1 MTMKEMRK
9 LDWLIWFGKILL
21 GSAVFALGFD
31 LFLGPNGLNAGG
43 VSGIAMILVHLIGFG
58 SVGTV
63 TMLINL
69 PLFIIGGLKIG
80 KKFFVGS
87 LVGMVGSSML
97 LDIFAKVPA
106 IAVEPLI
113 AALYGGV
120 LCGFGLG
127 MVFATGASTGGSDIV
142 VRLLKMKYRNVP
154 IGTINMVFDLT
165 VAILTGIVYWDIT
178 KALYSGIAIYFTGKI
193 IDAVVYRFDYSK
205 VVLIISDH
213 YEEIAGFIMKKLDR
227 GATYLEGIGS
237 YSGAPKKVI
246 MTVVKPAQIADLKE
260 AVMAVDPKAFL
271 VVQDAHQVLGE
282 GFAHYS
288 KESL

>member
-1 MTMKEMRK
+1 MKEMRK

>member
-1 MTMKEMRK
+1 MKK
-9 LDWLIWFGKILL
+9 KDTLDWLLWFANILL

-31 LFLGPNGLNAGG
+31 LFLEPNDLNAGG
-43 VSGIAMILVHLIGFG
+43 VSGIAMILVHLLGFG

-63 TMLINL
+63 TILINL
-69 PLFIIGGLKIG
+69 PLFILGGLKIG
-80 KKFFVGS
+80 KRFFVGS
-87 LVGMVGSSML
+87 LAGMVSSSVL
-97 LDIFAKVPA
+97 LDVFAMIPG
-106 IAVEPLI
+106 ISVEPLV

-120 LCGFGLG
+120 LCGLGLG

-142 VRLLKMKYRNVP
+142 VRLLKMCYRNVP
-154 IGTINMVFDLT
+154 IGTINMMFDLT
-165 VAILTGIVYWDIT
+165 VAALTGIVYWDIT
-178 KALYSGIAIYFTGKI
+178 KALYSGIAIFITGKI

-205 VVLIISDH
+205 VVLIISDR
-213 YEEIAGFIMKKLDR
+213 YEEITGFVMKELDR
-227 GATYLEGIGS
+227 GATYLEGTGS
-237 YSGAPKKVI
+237 YSGAPRKVI

-260 AVMAVDPKAFL
+260 AVMGIDPNAFL

>member
-1 MTMKEMRK
+1 MKKRNAV
-9 LDWLIWFGKILL
+9 DWLLWFGNILL
-21 GSAVFALGFD
+21 GSAIFALGFD
-31 LFLGPNGLNAGG
+31 LFLGPNDLNAGG

-69 PLFIIGGLKIG
+69 PLFILGGLKIG
-80 KKFFVGS
+80 KRFFAGS
-87 LVGMVGSSML
+87 LVGMVSSSVL
-97 LDIFAKVPA
+97 LDVFAKIPGVT
-106 IAVEPLI
+106 VEPLVAGI
-113 AALYGGV
+113 YGGV
-120 LCGFGLG
+120 LCGLGLG

-165 VAILTGIVYWDIT
+165 VATLTGIVYWDIT
-178 KALYSGIAIYFTGKI
+178 KALYSGIAIFITGKI

-213 YEEIAGFIMKKLDR
+213 HEIITKFVMDELDR
-227 GATYLEGIGS
+227 GATYLEGLGA
-237 YSGAPKKVI
+237 YSGTPRKVI

-260 AVMAVDPKAFL
+260 AVMAIDPKAFL

>member
-1 MTMKEMRK
+1 MKK
-9 LDWLIWFGKILL
+9 QDVWNWFLWFFKICL

-31 LFLGPNGLNAGG
+31 LFLGPNDLNAGG
-43 VSGIAMILVHLIGFG
+43 VSGISMILVHLLGFG

-69 PLFIIGGLKIG
+69 PLFILGGMKIG
-80 KKFFVGS
+80 RRFFVGS
-87 LVGMVGSSML
+87 LAGMVSSSVL
-97 LDIFAKVPA
+97 LDVFAKVPA
-106 IAVEPLI
+106 VQVEPLV

-120 LCGFGLG
+120 LCGLGLG
-127 MVFATGASTGGSDIV
+127 TVFATGASTGGSDIV

-154 IGTINMVFDLT
+154 IGTINIIFDLT
-165 VAILTGIVYWDIT
+165 VAALTGIVYQDIT
-178 KALYSGIAIYFTGKI
+178 KALYSGIAIFITGKI

-205 VVLIISDH
+205 VVLIISEH
-213 YEEIAGFIMKKLDR
+213 YEKITDYVMRELDR
-227 GATYLEGIGS
+227 GATYLEGTGS
-237 YSGAPKKVI
+237 YSGNPRKVV

-260 AVMAVDPKAFL
+260 AVMFIDPKAFL

>member
-1 MTMKEMRK
+1 MKKNDTWEWM
-9 LDWLIWFGKILL
+9 LWFCKILL

-31 LFLGPNGLNAGG
+31 LFLSPNDLNAGG
-43 VSGIAMILVHLIGFG
+43 VSGIAMILVHLIKFG

-63 TMLINL
+63 TILINL
-69 PLFIIGGLKIG
+69 PLFILGGLKIG
-80 KKFFVGS
+80 KKFFLGS
-87 LVGMVGSSML
+87 LVGMVSSSVL
-97 LDIFAKVPA
+97 LDLFTKVPA
-106 IAVEPLI
+106 VSVEPLV

-120 LCGFGLG
+120 LCGLGLG

-154 IGTINMVFDLT
+154 IGTINMMFDLS
-165 VAILTGIVYWDIT
+165 VAALTGIVYCDIT
-178 KALYSGIAIYFTGKI
+178 KALYSGIAIFFTGKI

-213 YEEIAGFIMKKLDR
+213 YEEITCFVMNKLDR

-237 YSGAPKKVI
+237 YSGNPRKVI
-246 MTVVKPAQIADLKE
+246 MTVVKPAQITDLKE
-260 AVMAVDPKAFL
+260 AVMTIDSRAFL

>member
-1 MTMKEMRK
+1 MKKTDMAA
-9 LDWLIWFGKILL
+9 WMVWFGKIVL
-21 GSAVFALGFD
+21 GSAIFALGFD
-31 LFLGPNGLNAGG
+31 LFLGPNDLNAGG
-43 VSGIAMILVHLIGFG
+43 VSGISMILVHLLGFG

-80 KKFFVGS
+80 RKFFLGS
-87 LVGMVGSSML
+87 LAGMVSSSVL
-97 LDIFAKVPA
+97 LDMFAMVPA
-106 IAVEPLI
+106 VQVEPLV

-120 LCGFGLG
+120 LCGLGLG
-127 MVFATGASTGGSDIV
+127 TVFATGASTGGSDIV

-154 IGTINMVFDLT
+154 IGTINMFFDLS
-165 VAILTGIVYWDIT
+165 VATLTGIVYWDIT
-178 KALYSGIAIYFTGKI
+178 KALYSGIAIFITGKI

-205 VVLIISDH
+205 VVLIISEH
-213 YEEIAGFIMKKLDR
+213 YEQIADFVMRELDR
-227 GATYLEGIGS
+227 GATYLEGTGS
-237 YSGAPKKVI
+237 YSGNPRTVV

-260 AVMAVDPKAFL
+260 AVMAMDPKAFL

>member
-1 MTMKEMRK
+1 MKK
-9 LDWLIWFGKILL
+9 KDALDWMLWFGNILL
-21 GSAVFALGFD
+21 GSAIFALGFD
-31 LFLGPNGLNAGG
+31 LFLGPNDLNAGG
-43 VSGIAMILVHLIGFG
+43 VSGISMVLVHLIGFG

-69 PLFIIGGLKIG
+69 PLFILGGLKIG
-80 KKFFVGS
+80 KKFFAGS
-87 LVGMVGSSML
+87 LVGMVSSSVL
-97 LDIFAKVPA
+97 LDAFAVIPGVS
-106 IAVEPLI
+106 VEPLV

-120 LCGFGLG
+120 LCGLGLG

-154 IGTINMVFDLT
+154 IGTISIIFDLT
-165 VAILTGIVYWDIT
+165 VATLTGIVYWDVT
-178 KALYSGIAIYFTGKI
+178 KALYSGIAIFITGKI

-205 VVLIISDH
+205 VVLIISEQ
-213 YEEIAGFIMKKLDR
+213 YEQIAGFVMRELDR
-227 GATYLEGIGS
+227 GATYLEGTGS
-237 YSGAPKKVI
+237 YSGNPRKVV

-260 AVMAVDPKAFL
+260 AVMAMDPKAFL

-282 GFAHYS
+282 GFSHYS

>member
-1 MTMKEMRK
+1 MNKK
-9 LDWLIWFGKILL
+9 NALDWLLWFSNILL
-21 GSAVFALGFD
+21 GSAIFALGFD
-31 LFLGPNGLNAGG
+31 LFLGPNDLNAGG

-69 PLFIIGGLKIG
+69 PLFVLGGLKIG

-87 LVGMVGSSML
+87 LVGMVSSSVL
-97 LDIFAKVPA
+97 LDAFAVIPGVS
-106 IAVEPLI
+106 VEPLVAGI
-113 AALYGGV
+113 YGGV
-120 LCGFGLG
+120 LCGLGLG

-142 VRLLKMKYRNVP
+142 VRLLKMKCRNVP
-154 IGTINMVFDLT
+154 IGTISMFFDLT
-165 VAILTGIVYWDIT
+165 VATLTGIVYWDLT
-178 KALYSGIAIYFTGKI
+178 KALYSGIAIFITGKI

-205 VVLIISDH
+205 VVLIISDYH
-213 YEEIAGFIMKKLDR
+213 EKIAEFVMGELDR
-227 GATYLEGIGS
+227 GATYLEGMGA
-237 YSGAPKKVI
+237 YSGTSRKVV

-260 AVMAVDPKAFL
+260 AVMAIDSRAFL

>member
-1 MTMKEMRK
+1 MKKTEI
-9 LDWLIWFGKILL
+9 LDHLVWFGKILL
-21 GSAVFALGFD
+21 GSALFALGFD
-31 LFLGPNGLNAGG
+31 LFLSPNDLNAGG
-43 VSGIAMILVHLIGFG
+43 VSGIAMILVHLLGFG

-69 PLFIIGGLKIG
+69 PLFILGGLKIG
-80 KKFFVGS
+80 KRFFVGS
-87 LVGMVGSSML
+87 LMGMVSSSVL
-97 LDIFAKVPA
+97 LDAFAKVPSVA
-106 IAVEPLI
+106 AEPLV

-120 LCGFGLG
+120 LCGLGLG

-142 VRLLKMKYRNVP
+142 VRLLKMQYRHVP
-154 IGTINMVFDLT
+154 IGVINMLFDLT
-165 VAILTGIVYWDIT
+165 VAALTGIVFWDIT
-178 KALYSGIAIYFTGKI
+178 KALYSGIAIFVTGKV

-205 VVLIISDH
+205 VVLIISDQ
-213 YEEIAGFIMKKLDR
+213 YETITEFIMRELDR

-237 YSGAPKKVI
+237 YSGTPRRVI

-260 AVMAVDPKAFL
+260 AVMAIDPRAFL

>member
-1 MTMKEMRK
+1 MKKRNA
-9 LDWLIWFGKILL
+9 LDWLLWFGNILL
-21 GSAVFALGFD
+21 GSAIFALGFD
-31 LFLGPNGLNAGG
+31 LFLGPNDLNAGG

-58 SVGTV
+58 SVGMV

-69 PLFIIGGLKIG
+69 PLFILGGLKIG
-80 KKFFVGS
+80 KRFFVGS
-87 LVGMVGSSML
+87 LVGMVSSSVL
-97 LDIFAKVPA
+97 LDAFAVIPGVS
-106 IAVEPLI
+106 VEPLVAGI
-113 AALYGGV
+113 YGGV
-120 LCGFGLG
+120 LCGLGLG

-165 VAILTGIVYWDIT
+165 VATLTGIVYWDIT
-178 KALYSGIAIYFTGKI
+178 KALYSGIAIFITGKI

-205 VVLIISDH
+205 VVLIISEH
-213 YEEIAGFIMKKLDR
+213 YEQITGFIMEKLDR
-227 GATYLEGIGS
+227 GATYLEGTGS
-237 YSGAPKKVI
+237 YSGAPRKVI

-260 AVMAVDPKAFL
+260 AVMAIDPKAFL

>member
-1 MTMKEMRK
+1 MKK
-9 LDWLIWFGKILL
+9 QDVWSLALWFLKICL

-31 LFLGPNGLNAGG
+31 LFLGPNDLNAGG
-43 VSGIAMILVHLIGFG
+43 VSGISMILVHLMGFG

-69 PLFIIGGLKIG
+69 PLFILGGMKIG
-80 KKFFVGS
+80 RKFFVGS
-87 LVGMVGSSML
+87 LVGMVSSSVL
-97 LDIFAKVPA
+97 LDVFALVPA
-106 IAVEPLI
+106 VQVEPLV

-120 LCGFGLG
+120 LCGLGLG
-127 MVFATGASTGGSDIV
+127 TVFATGASTGGSDIV

-154 IGTINMVFDLT
+154 IGTINIIFDLT
-165 VAILTGIVYWDIT
+165 VAALTGIVYQDIT
-178 KALYSGIAIYFTGKI
+178 KALYSGIAIFITGKI

-205 VVLIISDH
+205 VVLIISEH
-213 YEEIAGFIMKKLDR
+213 YEKITDYVMRELDR
-227 GATYLEGIGS
+227 GATYLEGTGS
-237 YSGAPKKVI
+237 YSGNPRKVV

-260 AVMAVDPKAFL
+260 AVMALDPRAFL

>member
-1 MTMKEMRK
+1 MKKRNA
-9 LDWLIWFGKILL
+9 LDWLLWFGNILL

-31 LFLGPNGLNAGG
+31 LFLGPNDLNAGG

-69 PLFIIGGLKIG
+69 PLFVLGGLKIG

-87 LVGMVGSSML
+87 LVGMVSSSVL
-97 LDIFAKVPA
+97 LDVFAKVPGVS
-106 IAVEPLI
+106 VEPLVAGI
-113 AALYGGV
+113 YGGV
-120 LCGFGLG
+120 LCGLGLG

-154 IGTINMVFDLT
+154 IGTINMVFDLA
-165 VAILTGIVYWDIT
+165 VATLTGIVYWDIT
-178 KALYSGIAIYFTGKI
+178 KALYSGIAIFITGKI

-205 VVLIISDH
+205 VVLIISD
-213 YEEIAGFIMKKLDR
+213 YYKEITGFIMEKLDR
-227 GATYLEGIGS
+227 GATYLEGSGS
-237 YSGAPKKVI
+237 YSGTPRKVI

-260 AVMAVDPKAFL
+260 AVMAIDPNAFL

>member
-1 MTMKEMRK
+1 MKK
-9 LDWLIWFGKILL
+9 KNALSWLLWFGNILL

-31 LFLGPNGLNAGG
+31 LFLSPNDLNAGG
-43 VSGIAMILVHLIGFG
+43 VSGISMMLVHVIGFG

-80 KKFFVGS
+80 KKFFFGS
-87 LVGMVGSSML
+87 LVGMVSSSVL
-97 LDIFAKVPA
+97 LDAFAMIPCVS
-106 IAVEPLI
+106 VEPLV
-113 AALYGGV
+113 AGLYGGV
-120 LCGFGLG
+120 LCGLGLG
-127 MVFATGASTGGSDIV
+127 IVFATGASTGGSDIV

-165 VAILTGIVYWDIT
+165 VATLTGIVYWDIT
-178 KALYSGIAIYFTGKI
+178 KALYSGIVIFITGKI

-205 VVLIISDH
+205 VVLIISDQ
-213 YEEIAGFIMKKLDR
+213 YEAITQFIMRELDR
-227 GATYLEGIGS
+227 GATYLEGSGS
-237 YSGAPKKVI
+237 YSGNPKKVI

-260 AVMAVDPKAFL
+260 AVMALDSKAFL

-282 GFAHYS
+282 GFSHYS